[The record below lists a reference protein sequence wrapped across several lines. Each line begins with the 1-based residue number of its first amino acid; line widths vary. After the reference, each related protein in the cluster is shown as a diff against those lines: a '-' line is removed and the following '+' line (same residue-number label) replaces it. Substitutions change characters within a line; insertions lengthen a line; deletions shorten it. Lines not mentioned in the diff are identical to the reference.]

1 MDDLRYLRKILSQN
15 IKKNR
20 SLLHISQ
27 AKLAEYADISFSY
40 LTDIERCKT
49 WVSDKTLANIARALN
64 VPPHELLTPPEN
76 EKTGDKGQDD
86 KTFRRTAELIKAKKS
101 LLRKVSGEAMDDLL
115 LEILRIHE
123 E

>member
-1 MDDLRYLRKILSQN
+1 VEDLWNLRKILAQN

-27 AKLAEYADISFSY
+27 TKLAEYADISFSY

-64 VPPHELLTPPEN
+64 VPPHELLIPPKN
-76 EKTGDKGQDD
+76 EKTGDGGQDG
-86 KTFRRTAELIKAKKS
+86 KTLKRTAELIKAKKS

-115 LEILRIHE
+115 LEIVRIQGE
-123 E
+123 